1 MIKIDDEYFI
11 TADPKQFIVNRRQKT
26 THEYVA
32 GHKVKNETNDTI
44 VGYYNSVASAIN
56 GYRKDKQ
63 LRLVGEEKLTLP
75 QFCERVAEMD
85 AEITKKLKKL
95 VTFELPEKKKKASV
109 SNEKQES

>member
-1 MIKIDDEYFI
+1 MIKLDDEYFI
-11 TADPKQFIVNRRQKT
+11 TADTRQFVVNRRQKT
-26 THEYVA
+26 MHEYVA
-32 GHKVKNETNDTI
+32 GHKVKNDTTETV

-56 GYRKDKQ
+56 GYRKEKQ

-95 VTFELPEKKKKASV
+95 ETFELPEKKKKVSA
-109 SNEKQES
+109 SNEKPAS